1 MKRTRILA
9 MLVALLLVLSLAG
22 CAKSKPA
29 AKVGDR
35 EITVQ
40 QLESSYNNSSA
51 YAPYYG
57 YALDTAEGVEAYQDY
72 LLESMLQSLVAA
84 YKARENGVT
93 LTEEE
98 QKTAQESADKSYED
112 TYQTFVDA
120 AEQSGSADVAAY
132 AQKLF
137 TDTLVQNGTTVRK
150 LKKEIHTEAEDNL
163 LIEKY
168 RAQILEPVQMNA
180 EELKALY
187 DEQLASQNEQIT
199 ADPAQYF
206 ALEANASYGYGYP
219 VLYVPE
225 GLFYV
230 KHILVEDE
238 ATAKEVMQKIDE
250 GGDFDALVTEYGT
263 DPGMESNPDGF
274 VIGEGASYVEEFLN
288 AALALE
294 KEGDVSE
301 ITQSTYGYHI
311 IKRYADVPA
320 GDVAYADVQA
330 AFDAYAQSLVDSETY
345 NAEVEAWMADPA
357 VVTRYPENYRY
368 IGKDALAAAAAAATA
383 EPAAATTAEPANET
397 EAGAE

>member
-1 MKRTRILA
+1 MKPTRILA
-9 MLVALLLVLSLAG
+9 FVVALLLFVSLAG
-22 CAKSKPA
+22 CAQGKLA
-29 AKVGDR
+29 AKVGER
-35 EITVQ
+35 EITAQ
-40 QLESSYNNSSA
+40 QLEASYNNNSA
-51 YAPYYG
+51 YASYYG

-72 LLESMLQSLVAA
+72 LLDSMLQSVVVA
-84 YKARENGVT
+84 YQARNNGVT

-98 QKTAQESADKSYED
+98 QETAEQNADKSYED
-112 TYQTFVDA
+112 TYQTFIDA

-150 LKKEIHTEAEDNL
+150 LKKEMLVEAEDAL

-168 RAQILEPVQMNA
+168 RTQILEPVQMSA
-180 EELKALY
+180 DELKALY
-187 DEQLASQNEQIT
+187 DEQLALQKEQIT
-199 ADPAQYF
+199 ADPSQYF
-206 ALEANASYGYGYP
+206 MVESAASYGYGYP

-230 KHILVEDE
+230 KHILVADE
-238 ATAKEVMQKIDE
+238 ETAKDIKKQLDE
-250 GGDFDALVTEYGT
+250 GGDYEALLAEFGT

-288 AALALE
+288 GALALE
-294 KEGDVSE
+294 KEGDMSDIV
-301 ITQSTYGYHI
+301 QSSYGYHI

-320 GDVAYADVQA
+320 SEVAYETVQA

-345 NAEVEAWMADPA
+345 NAEVSAWLEDPA
-357 VVTRYPENYRY
+357 IVTRYPENYRN
-368 IGKDALAAAAAAATA
+368 IGKDALATATA
-383 EPAAATTAEPANET
+383 EATAAPAAET